1 MPEQWP
7 KQDRPA
13 RYYTFPLT
21 LHTKLEVSGPF
32 PLTVEEWERFKQLLD
47 AMEPGLRDGYHPEP
61 AKSDAPAPKPAAP
74 KSHSSTS
81 TPPSTQRSTR
91 SEPTAE

>member
-1 MPEQWP
+1 M
-7 KQDRPA
+7 
-13 RYYTFPLT
+13 YYTLPVTPQAKIEL
-21 LHTKLEVSGPF
+21 SGPF

-47 AMEPGLRDGYHPEP
+47 AMEPGLRDGYRPEP
-61 AKSDAPAPKPAAP
+61 TKPAPKPAAP